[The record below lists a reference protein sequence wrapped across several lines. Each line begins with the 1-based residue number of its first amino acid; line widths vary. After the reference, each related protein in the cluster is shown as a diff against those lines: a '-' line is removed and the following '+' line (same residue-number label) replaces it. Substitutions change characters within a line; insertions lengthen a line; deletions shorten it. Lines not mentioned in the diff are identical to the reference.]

1 MSPANNPGRRRRG
14 PRGNAERVRGL
25 LVMLPWLAGRDEV
38 AVAEMARQFGMSE
51 EALIADLELASMCG
65 VPPYSPAE
73 LTDLWVEDGII
84 HVGHMQMFDRRLDM
98 SASEAFGL
106 SLLAAAARDLPG
118 FRASRPLKSA
128 LAKIAKVMGDSV
140 VAVDTETP
148 EHLAA
153 ITAAAESG
161 ERLRITYWTP
171 GRNEVTERS
180 IAVRT
185 VFADRGHWYVTAE
198 DGLREAVRH
207 FRVDRIRSVEGTGEH
222 VAVVAEAP
230 SVPDWFSDAEG
241 RTRATLEVRPEASW
255 IVETYP
261 GEIVEERPDG
271 TVVAKVVATSEH
283 WLGRLLLRGRG
294 AVRVT
299 DPAHLADL
307 DGRTARQV
315 LERYR
320 TTSGN

>member
-1 MSPANNPGRRRRG
+1 MSAANTSGRRKRG

-25 LVMLPWLAGRDEV
+25 LVMLPWLAGRGTV
-38 AVAEMARQFGMSE
+38 SVAEMARQFGMTE

-84 HVGHMQMFDRRLDM
+84 HVGHMHLFDRRLDM

-106 SLLAAAARDLPG
+106 ALLAAAARDLPG
-118 FRASRPLKSA
+118 FRASRALKSA

-140 VAVDTETP
+140 VAVDVETP
-148 EHLAA
+148 EHLSA
-153 ITAAAESG
+153 ITAGAESG

-171 GRNEVTERS
+171 GRNEVTERT
-180 IAVRT
+180 ITVRA

-222 VAVVAEAP
+222 VPVAPETP
-230 SVPDWFSDAEG
+230 SVPDWFADAEG
-241 RTRATLEVRPEASW
+241 RTRVTLEVGPEAAW

-261 GEIVEERPDG
+261 CEVIEERADG
-271 TVVAKVVATSEH
+271 TVVARVVATSEH

-294 AVRVT
+294 EVRVT
-299 DPAHLADL
+299 EPAEMTDL
-307 DGRTARQV
+307 DMRTARQV

-320 TTSGN
+320 TTPGS